1 MKRVLAI
8 AAALCALSVAALA
21 AQFGPSQHPLA
32 ADDGTPM
39 TNFDM
44 SPVLLSQLE
53 MLPGKVPVGNPQG
66 DVTLYQFYDLNCP
79 FCREAAT
86 DIQEILRTDKKLK
99 LVFVPYAVLSV
110 QSVQGAMV
118 EIVVSKMLPP
128 EKFLAFHKRIYEGR
142 GTIDGARAIAAAQA
156 MGLDGKT
163 IVERGN
169 SAETVAVLK
178 QNADYGQTAKLIATP
193 DYVVAGVAILGHPGL
208 EPLKNVIAA
217 VRKCGKV
224 VCGKS

>member
-1 MKRVLAI
+1 VKRLAI
-8 AAALCALSVAALA
+8 AAVLCALSAGAFA
-21 AQFGPSQHPLA
+21 AQFGPSQHPLQ

-44 SPVLLSQLE
+44 TPALLSQLE
-53 MLPGKVPVGNPQG
+53 MLPGKVPVGNAKG

-79 FCREAAT
+79 FCREAAA
-86 DIQEILRTDKKLK
+86 DVQEILKTDKKLK

-118 EIVVSKMLPP
+118 EIVVAKMLSP
-128 EKFLAFHKRIYEGR
+128 EKFLEFHKRIYEGR

-156 MGLDGKT
+156 MGLDGKA

-169 SAETVAVLK
+169 TPETVSVLK
-178 QNADYGQTAKLIATP
+178 QNADYGQAAKLIATP
-193 DYVVAGVAILGHPGL
+193 DYVIAGVAILGHPGL

-224 VCGKS
+224 ICGKT